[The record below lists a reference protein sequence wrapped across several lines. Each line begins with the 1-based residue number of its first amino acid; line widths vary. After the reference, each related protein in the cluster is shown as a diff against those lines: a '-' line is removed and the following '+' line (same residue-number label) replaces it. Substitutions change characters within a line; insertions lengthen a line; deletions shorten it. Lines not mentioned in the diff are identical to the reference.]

1 MSQPLDY
8 FNFYNSVNF
17 QHHSVR
23 FTEPLIEIESRPTSQ
38 IFLTEIYLKDPL
50 EIDLTQINDD
60 RIALAKQTS
69 TEIEQRHAAGNV
81 LETSFKVEKYFTPAK
96 LFKQVSIDE
105 EEPPGIYQWNSYNFI
120 ATVS

>member
-1 MSQPLDY
+1 M
-8 FNFYNSVNF
+8 
-17 QHHSVR
+17 
-23 FTEPLIEIESRPTSQ
+23 
-38 IFLTEIYLKDPL
+38 TEIYLKDPL

-81 LETSFKVEKYFTPAK
+81 LETSFKVEKYFTAAK

-105 EEPPGIYQWNSYNFI
+105 EEPPGIYQWNLCNFI
-120 ATVS
+120 ATVN